1 MMPMSLPIRI
11 LFLIGAIMSGCGQ
24 SVAAQTPDGDAAG
37 QCLSAPEPPSPCLD
51 LLVDAAQAQFAGDPR
66 ISEEARFARGE
77 AYSRKLLALSLAV
90 HGEVHA
96 RTAVASN
103 FLGLF
108 LEKREPKEAEGYYRR
123 AIAIAEAVGNIPD
136 RVAIYHRNFGIFLM
150 GKNRFAEAE
159 PVFRAAM
166 AISATTGNHDGQ
178 LRSVNQLGT
187 VLNRLGRT
195 DEAREVLLAGIAVA
209 ERERQ
214 RTLVSAELYQGVG
227 DNFLSQSRYQDARTY
242 FNMALGIVIDVAG
255 ESSRDAANVYTR
267 LAEVAGNMGEDEEL
281 ERLEARIYQI
291 RLALLGPDHPA
302 MAIAR
307 YNLAMTRWRM
317 REDDKDAVRDLL
329 AAQKEVDARY
339 GADSETALSH
349 ALALAYPLH
358 QAGMHDE
365 ELALRA
371 RSVAA
376 LEKLRA
382 RLSPRMIS
390 DWIEY
395 ALTLHQHGKA
405 GEALTYFRRG
415 NGALIERVRDS
426 QRSPALLD
434 EYGRKRAY
442 FRWQVAAIWD
452 AGSAEE

>member
-1 MMPMSLPIRI
+1 ML
-11 LFLIGAIMSGCGQ
+11 LIGAMMAGGGQ
-24 SVAAQTPDGDAAG
+24 SLAAQSPDDDAAA
-37 QCLSAPEPPSPCLD
+37 QCMTATAPPPACLD
-51 LLVDAAQAQFAGDPR
+51 TLIDAAQAQFAGDPR

-77 AYSRKLLALSLAV
+77 VYARKLLELSLAT
-90 HGEVHA
+90 HGEVHPHS
-96 RTAVASN
+96 AVASN
-103 FLGLF
+103 FLALF
-108 LEKREPKEAEGYYRR
+108 LAARAPQEAEGYYRR

-150 GKNRFAEAE
+150 GKNRFVEAE
-159 PVFRAAM
+159 PVFRTAM

-195 DEAREVLLAGIAVA
+195 DEAREVLLAGIALA

-227 DNFLSQSRYQDARTY
+227 DNFLSQSRYQEARTY
-242 FNMALGIVIDVAG
+242 FNMALGVVLDVAG
-255 ESSRDAANVYTR
+255 ENSTDAANVYAR
-267 LAEVAGNMGEDEEL
+267 LAQVAGNMGEDEEL
-281 ERLEARIYQI
+281 ERLETRIYEI
-291 RLALLGPDHPA
+291 RRTVLGPDHPA

-307 YNLAMTRWRM
+307 YNLAMARWRM
-317 REDDKDAVRDLL
+317 REDKREAMRDLL
-329 AAQKEVDARY
+329 AAQAEVEARY
-339 GADSETALSH
+339 GAESETALSY

-358 QAGMHDE
+358 QAGMHEE
-365 ELALRA
+365 ELAMHA

-395 ALTLHQHGKA
+395 ALTLHHHGKA